1 MFKFWS
7 AVAVVLLTAGLA
19 CGAGPDLGG
28 LDKDAN
34 GTLDRKEIQ
43 AGTEKA
49 FQKYDRDGSGSLDRS
64 EFEQAGGSVAR
75 FMEIDRN
82 KDGRIDLKEF
92 SEATQR
98 RFRIIDRNHDGRIDA
113 QELKA
118 RKAPIE
124 NPLFI
129 FHF

>member
-7 AVAVVLLTAGLA
+7 AVTVVLLTAGLTF
-19 CGAGPDLGG
+19 GAGPDIGS
-28 LDKDAN
+28 LDENGN
-34 GTLDRKEIQ
+34 GTLDRKELQ

-49 FQKYDRDGSGSLDRS
+49 FQEYDRDGSGSLDRS

-92 SEATQR
+92 SEATRR
-98 RFRIIDRNHDGRIDA
+98 RFRTIDRNRDGRIDA